1 MKMFKIYAV
10 IVLALVSTSCLSQ
23 SNKMKQEEYPINKP
37 EKEWKQELTAEEYKI
52 LREKGTE
59 IAFTGKYWT
68 NYNDGM
74 YYCAGCNQKLFSSD
88 TKFKSGSGWPSF
100 WDPISNDA
108 VKIVNDTSFGMIREE
123 VVCANCGG
131 HLGHRFGDGP
141 NPTGQR
147 YCLNSAA
154 LEFKEGE
161 DKK

>member
-1 MKMFKIYAV
+1 MKNLKFNAV
-10 IVLALVSTSCLSQ
+10 IVLALISTSCLSQ
-23 SNKMKQEEYPINKP
+23 TNKMKNEEYPLSKSDS
-37 EKEWKQELTAEEYKI
+37 EWKQDLSKEEYKI

-68 NYNDGM
+68 NYEAGM
-74 YYCAGCNQKLFSSD
+74 YYCAGCNQQLFSSE

-100 WDPISNDA
+100 WEPVASNS
-108 VKIVNDTSFGMIREE
+108 VKIVDDNSFGMTREE

-131 HLGHRFGDGP
+131 HLGHRFADGP

-154 LEFKEGE
+154 LDFKNTE